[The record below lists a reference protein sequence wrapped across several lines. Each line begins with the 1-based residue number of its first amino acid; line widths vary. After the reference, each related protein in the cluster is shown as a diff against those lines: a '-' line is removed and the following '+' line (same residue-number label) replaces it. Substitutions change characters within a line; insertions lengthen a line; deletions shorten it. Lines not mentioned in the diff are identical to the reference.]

1 MLLSCIKRLVSFPN
15 PLAPGSDIQIH
26 VSWGTPLWLDY
37 KLGWDAWFP
46 ITTKLSF
53 YNLEPWTEY
62 FGIRPSYPV
71 FIPGLQERSLRN
83 VWVVDYLK
91 SYNRGMPSFTVTS
104 NVRKWSARGYNPRFF
119 GPALKELHS
128 ITLKLVT
135 HTISQLGSFAA
146 ERKEIQN
153 LFFDW
158 FFNGLW
164 PRWSSLSI
172 ASEFSSD
179 LATMGLYR
187 T

>member
-1 MLLSCIKRLVSFPN
+1 M
-15 PLAPGSDIQIH
+15 
-26 VSWGTPLWLDY
+26 
-37 KLGWDAWFP
+37 
-46 ITTKLSF
+46 
-53 YNLEPWTEY
+53 EY
-62 FGIRPSYPV
+62 SGIRPSYPV

-153 LFFDW
+153 LFFDL
-158 FFNGLW
+158 FFNG
-164 PRWSSLSI
+164 
-172 ASEFSSD
+172 
-179 LATMGLYR
+179 
-187 T
+187 